1 MNANRPTKPRI
12 VENLLYKDEVYSIVG
27 AAMEVHNQLG
37 SGFLEAVY
45 QEARE
50 FELKARQIPFEA
62 LKHLQV
68 HYKGAILN
76 KGYIADL
83 VAYNKIIIELKAIET
98 LTDNDEAQLFNYLKA
113 TGLEL
118 GLLIN
123 FGGSKLEWKRRILT
137 KDYLTTAK
145 HV

>member
-1 MNANRPTKPRI
+1 MNANQLKPKM
-12 VENLLYKDEVYSIVG
+12 VDNLLYKDEVFAIIG

-37 SGFLEAVY
+37 CGFLEGVY
-45 QEARE
+45 QEAIE
-50 FELKARQIPFEA
+50 VELKERKVPFESA
-62 LKHLQV
+62 KHLQI
-68 HYKGAILN
+68 HYKGAILS

-83 VAYNKIIIELKAIET
+83 VAYDKIIIELKAIET
-98 LTDNDEAQLFNYLKA
+98 LTENDEAQLLNYLKA

-137 KDYLTTAK
+137 QNYKKTSQL
-145 HV
+145 